1 MRLCRVKTANLAPFF
16 AIESKRKLLR
26 ILEAATTLGFPE
38 ADLDRLQSP
47 HTYFENLPKSEAAL
61 RKLLTTIAENP
72 KKLGRVALDGQPYL
86 IDPAEATYL
95 PPIEKP
101 AKILCIGLNYRDHC
115 EEQNKP
121 IPKQP
126 VVFVKFATSL
136 IGHGADIQLPT
147 KLDKHIDYEAELA
160 VVIGR
165 KATRVTKKAAEK
177 CIGGYTMVNDV
188 SARAVQKAEPQWTRA
203 KGFDGS
209 APCGPV
215 IVTPDEIE
223 DPHALDIACYVN
235 GEKRQS
241 SNTKHLVF
249 GVPELISFISQAIT
263 LEPGDI
269 ISTGTPGGV
278 GVYTNPQVFLKDGDV
293 VEVKIEGI
301 GTLKNVCRG

>member
-1 MRLCRVKTANLAPFF
+1 MRLCRVSTAELPPFF

-26 ILEAATTLGFPE
+26 IAEAATTLGFPE
-38 ADLDRLQSP
+38 ADLAAFHSP
-47 HTYFENLPKSEAAL
+47 HTYFENLPKSEKAL
-61 RKLLTTIAENP
+61 RRLLTQIAENP
-72 KKLGRVALDGQPYL
+72 KQLGRTALDGQPYL
-86 IDPAEATYL
+86 VEPDTATYL
-95 PPIEKP
+95 PPIERP

-126 VVFVKFATSL
+126 VVFTKFATSL
-136 IGHGADIQLPT
+136 VGQGADIVLPV

-177 CIGGYTMVNDV
+177 CIGGYTIVNDV

-209 APCGPV
+209 CPCGPV

-223 DPHALDIACYVN
+223 DPHALDISCYVN
-235 GEKRQS
+235 GKKRQA
-241 SNTKHLVF
+241 SNTKNLVF

-278 GVYTNPQVFLKDGDV
+278 GVYSNPQVFLQDGDV
-293 VEVKIEGI
+293 VEVKIDRI
-301 GTLKNVCRG
+301 GVLKNTCRG